1 MLRSNCI
8 KYFSCIRLTFTTI
21 IYCLFFQNNSF
32 SAEDL
37 SLPSYEG
44 EYGHWQVYTIEQ
56 NGVKTCYTTS
66 TPTAMN
72 GNHKSDRSPYIMVT
86 IFGTKKQEISIVSG
100 YFYRSHSVVSTSIDG
115 KQGRFIAEN
124 DTIAWPEKIDSDRY
138 IINDMINGFR
148 MLVFAESNANTYSV
162 DSYSLSGFKKAY
174 NKIKELCN

>member
-1 MLRSNCI
+1 MLRSKFA
-8 KYFSCIRLTFTTI
+8 KYIFCRVFIIVTI
-21 IYCLFFQNNSF
+21 VYCFFYQKNAISI
-32 SAEDL
+32 EDL

-72 GNHKSDRSPYIMVT
+72 GNHKSERNPYIMVT
-86 IFGTKKQEISIVSG
+86 LFGAKKQEISIISG

-162 DSYSLSGFKKAY
+162 DTYSLSGFKQAY
-174 NKIKELCN
+174 NKIKALCN